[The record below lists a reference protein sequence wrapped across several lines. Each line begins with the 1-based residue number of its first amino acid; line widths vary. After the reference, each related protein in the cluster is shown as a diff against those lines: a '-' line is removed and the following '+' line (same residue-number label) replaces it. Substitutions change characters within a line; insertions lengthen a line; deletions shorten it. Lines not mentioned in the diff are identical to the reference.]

1 MIQKIQQC
9 PHDEQMLKDCEAE
22 GITLP
27 KDILVQDPK
36 THVITLQEYLMKVE
50 AGLMPPMHNHNIMK
64 ELAEKAA
71 QSGDQTKFMMLEF
84 HNFDQPQRPDTP
96 APQNRK

>member
-9 PHDEQMLKDCEAE
+9 LYYEQMLNYCEAE

-27 KDILVQDPK
+27 KDILEQDPK
-36 THVITLQEYLMKVE
+36 THVITPQDYLMKVE
-50 AGLMPPMHNHNIMK
+50 AGLIPPMHNHNVMK

-71 QSGDQTKFMMLEF
+71 QPGDQTTFMMLEF
-84 HNFDQPQRPDTP
+84 PCFDRPQRPDTP